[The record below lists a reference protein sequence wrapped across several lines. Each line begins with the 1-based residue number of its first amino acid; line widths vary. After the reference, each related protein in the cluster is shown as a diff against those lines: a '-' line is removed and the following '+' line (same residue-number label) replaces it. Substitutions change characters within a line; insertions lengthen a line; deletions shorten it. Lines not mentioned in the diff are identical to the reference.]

1 MRSQFVVAV
10 HLLFF
15 QNDSVL
21 LLLRANTG
29 WKDGF
34 YSVPAGHVENGQS
47 VIASAIREAKE
58 ETGVDIKPSDLE
70 VVHVMHRKSGDE
82 RVDFFLTVRKW
93 HGQITNNEPH
103 KCDDLSWF
111 PINSFPEN
119 IIPYVEQAISN
130 AKRGILYSEFGWDLN

>member
-47 VIASAIREAKE
+47 VLTSAIREAKE
-58 ETGVDIKPSDLE
+58 ETGVDIKSSDLE
-70 VVHVMHRKSGDE
+70 VVHVMHRKADDE

-111 PINSFPEN
+111 SINSLPEN
-119 IIPYVEQAISN
+119 IIPYVEEAIINSE
-130 AKRGILYSEFGWDLN
+130 RGIVYSEFGWDLN